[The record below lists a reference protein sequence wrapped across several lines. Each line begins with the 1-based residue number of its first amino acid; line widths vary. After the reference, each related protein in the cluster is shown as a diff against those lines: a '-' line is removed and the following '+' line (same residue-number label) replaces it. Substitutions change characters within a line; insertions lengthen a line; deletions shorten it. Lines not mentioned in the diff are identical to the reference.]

1 MSISHFDQIQEPIHA
16 VRQVQE
22 RQVFQPTSKLH
33 SHQTSSKIHKANKWL
48 SCCTLLL
55 LNPGARAQ
63 LGCDPPRAGQCCPC
77 VYSTPIISA
86 LGGGWDVARTCRV
99 CTAAAAQPAQLPAS
113 LGKHTFVCWDS
124 PGSAAAA
131 SLSCPETVLGDD
143 NNSQLLVKVI
153 NIVEIFLLL
162 LTPALGSS

>member
-86 LGGGWDVARTCRV
+86 RGGAGMWQGRAGCALLLQPSLHSSLQAWANTHLFVG
-99 CTAAAAQPAQLPAS
+99 TAQ
-113 LGKHTFVCWDS
+113 GV
-124 PGSAAAA
+124 
-131 SLSCPETVLGDD
+131 
-143 NNSQLLVKVI
+143 
-153 NIVEIFLLL
+153 LLL
-162 LTPALGSS
+162 LPSPALRQCWVMITTHSCW